1 MSVFDVAII
10 GAGAAGIAAARR
22 LTAAGR
28 RVVVL
33 EARDR
38 AGGRAHTD
46 HSLGAP
52 ADLGAAWLHFATINA
67 WTSEA
72 EAGGFTLLKRNPGWG
87 PGGWIGNRAPTPQE
101 REAAAAAHG
110 RYDALIEAAAAAGRD
125 VALTEVLPQDHYR
138 PRFDAVMTWAVG
150 AESRDISTVDL
161 LRYADSDDNW
171 GVREGLGTVVAGAAR
186 DLPVTYG
193 ARVSAIDWSG
203 DTLRI
208 ESTLGRI
215 EAGAVIVTVPTTVLA
230 RGGIRFTP
238 ALPTAHAQA
247 FANLPL
253 GVVNKVFFR
262 IERGRFLAGDPQ
274 HFLGSDTTTRT
285 CSWLVR
291 AADQPLLTAFFG
303 GDLSWELEQHGELI
317 HFARDELK
325 RIFGA
330 EVLDEL
336 GAPLATAWGSD
347 PDALGSY
354 SAARPG
360 YAHCREQL
368 ALPVS
373 PRLHFAGEAAS
384 VNYYGTLHGAWLSG
398 VAAAGRLL

>member
-1 MSVFDVAII
+1 
-10 GAGAAGIAAARR
+10 
-22 LTAAGR
+22 
-28 RVVVL
+28 
-33 EARDR
+33 
-38 AGGRAHTD
+38 
-46 HSLGAP
+46 
-52 ADLGAAWLHFATINA
+52 
-67 WTSEA
+67 
-72 EAGGFTLLKRNPGWG
+72 
-87 PGGWIGNRAPTPQE
+87 
-101 REAAAAAHG
+101 
-110 RYDALIEAAAAAGRD
+110 
-125 VALTEVLPQDHYR
+125 
-138 PRFDAVMTWAVG
+138 MTWAVG

-303 GDLSWELEQHGELI
+303 GDLSWELEQRGELI
-317 HFARDELK
+317 QFARDELK